1 MCFEAFGEV
10 INIWI
15 SPPPSYFGFV
25 TFDSVESVNKTL
37 ASAPILLFGCHKLNV
52 ERKMPEHVS
61 KGKRRGNNQPSS
73 SGSDVQTP
81 PSQDA
86 ASKEDLG
93 PEDGSA
99 TAEIYWSDNEAEKE
113 DVNLTEDD
121 SWSQGESTDQS
132 RSREDLKDQSRSGED
147 ELVSNLTTILLQT
160 QAQLEQ
166 KRLQWAEEKRANE
179 AANRRRLA
187 CIFVLII

>member
-1 MCFEAFGEV
+1 MPQRNSLCFEAFGEV

-99 TAEIYWSDNEAEKE
+99 TAEIYWSDNEVEKE

-121 SWSQGESTDQS
+121 SWSQGESTDLS
-132 RSREDLKDQSRSGED
+132 RSQEDLTDLSRSGED
-147 ELVSNLTTILLQT
+147 LTHQSRSQVDLTESDDDPSSNSSTVGTG
-160 QAQLEQ
+160 
-166 KRLQWAEEKRANE
+166 E
-179 AANRRRLA
+179 AS
-187 CIFVLII
+187 VG